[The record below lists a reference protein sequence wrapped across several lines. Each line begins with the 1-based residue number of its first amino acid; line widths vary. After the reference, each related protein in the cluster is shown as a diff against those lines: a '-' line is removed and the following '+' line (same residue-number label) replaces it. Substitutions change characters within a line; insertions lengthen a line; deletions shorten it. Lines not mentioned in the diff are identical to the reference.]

1 MDDSFDYVIVGS
13 GAAGCVLADRLTEG
27 GDATVCVLEAGIA
40 DRHPLIRV
48 PVGFVKTLYNPAF
61 TWPFT
66 ADPNPAL
73 GGRKVGL
80 PQGRIVGGSTSVN
93 GLAYSRGHAA
103 DFDDWAERGNAGWGY
118 ADVLPYFKR
127 SERRIGPGD
136 DTYRGRTGGLP
147 VSSPDWPSPLCE
159 AFISGAGELGVPRN
173 DDYNGAAQEGAG
185 YFQRI
190 IERGRRV
197 SAADA
202 FLHPAVKRGRVDLR
216 IGAEATRILFEGK
229 RATGIRYRQGG
240 AERTV
245 TARREVLLCGGTL
258 NTPKLLQLSG
268 VGPAALL
275 SAHGIGV
282 RQDLPGVGENLRD
295 HFTVRIA
302 ARARNA
308 STINERSRG
317 WRLGM
322 EVARWMAGR
331 PSIIALSPS
340 LVHVFWKSRPELNRG
355 DIQVLFTPAS
365 YQEGK
370 TYVLDDFPG
379 MSCGA
384 RQQRPES
391 RGYVRITSADPSAP
405 AAVQPNYLAEE
416 NDQQV
421 LVAALK
427 LARALL
433 NSRAMAPY
441 LVAETLPGAAVSSDD
456 EWLDYA
462 RRRGGTAYHLVGS
475 CRMGPPGDKTAV
487 VDDALRVYGF
497 DGLRIVDASI
507 MPQVPS
513 ANTMAASLMVG
524 EKAADMVLGRPPLPS
539 VLRHAA

>member
-1 MDDSFDYVIVGS
+1 MSDEFDFVVVGS
-13 GAAGCVLADRLTEG
+13 GAAGCVLADRLTAT

-40 DRHPLIRV
+40 DRHRLIRV

-61 TWPFT
+61 TWPYV
-66 ADPNPAL
+66 AEPNGAL
-73 GGRKVGL
+73 GGRRIGL

-93 GLAYSRGHAA
+93 GLAYSRGQAA
-103 DFDDWAERGNAGWGY
+103 DFDGWADRGNPGWSY
-118 ADVLPYFKR
+118 ADVLPYFQR
-127 SERRIGPGD
+127 SERRIGEGD
-136 DTYRGRTGGLP
+136 DAYRGRDGSLP

-159 AFISGAGELGVPRN
+159 AFIAGAGELGIPRN
-173 DDYNGAAQEGAG
+173 PDYNGAAQEGAG

-190 IERGRRV
+190 IENGRRV

-202 FLHPAVKRGRVDLR
+202 FLHPAVRRGRVDLR
-216 IGAEATRILFEGK
+216 IGAEATAILFEGR
-229 RATGIRYRQGG
+229 RATGLRYRQGG

-258 NTPKLLQLSG
+258 NSPKLLQLSG
-268 VGPAALL
+268 IGPASLL
-275 SAHGIGV
+275 ARHGIAV

-308 STINERSRG
+308 ATINERSRG
-317 WRLGM
+317 WRLGV
-322 EVARWMAGR
+322 EIARWLAGR
-331 PSIIALSPS
+331 PSIISLSPS
-340 LVHVFWKSRPELNRG
+340 LVHVFWKSNPALNRG

-370 TYVLDDFPG
+370 TYVLDEFPG

-384 RQQRPES
+384 RQQRPNS
-391 RGYVRITSADPSAP
+391 KGTVRIASADP
-405 AAVQPNYLAEE
+405 AVPPLMQPNYLADTE
-416 NDQQV
+416 DQAV
-421 LVAALK
+421 LVAGLK

-433 NSRAMAPY
+433 NSPAMAPH
-441 LVAETLPGAAVSSDD
+441 LAGETLPGPGVSTDD

-462 RRRGGTAYHLVGS
+462 RRRGGTAYHLVGT
-475 CRMGPPGDKTAV
+475 CRMAPDADPTAV
-487 VDDALRVYGF
+487 VDSTLRVRGF
-497 DGLRIVDASI
+497 EGLRVADASI

-524 EKAADMVLGRPPLPS
+524 EKAADMVLGRPAPAAA
-539 VLRHAA
+539 RHAA